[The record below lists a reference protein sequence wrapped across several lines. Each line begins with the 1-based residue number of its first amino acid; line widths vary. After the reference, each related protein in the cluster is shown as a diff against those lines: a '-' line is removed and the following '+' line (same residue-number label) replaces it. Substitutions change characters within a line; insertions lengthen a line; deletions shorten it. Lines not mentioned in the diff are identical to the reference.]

1 MKAGFKMIDRY
12 QSKHPFSP
20 CLPPH
25 DESFVYLDWIFK
37 EPHSKKFSSREAISF
52 SL

>member
-1 MKAGFKMIDRY
+1 MKAGFKMIDGY

-25 DESFVYLDWIFK
+25 DESFVYLDLQRA
-37 EPHSKKFSSREAISF
+37 S
-52 SL
+52 